1 MEAAKDF
8 KSIPDIRWETL
19 YKFDY
24 ETGKGPKEL
33 MDLDGKL
40 VKVPGYIV
48 PLTENAAIIKEF
60 ILVPDSLPCVHVPPP
75 SNLIANVVLRNVLP
89 ADEVG
94 KLSWVIGIFKIEKTE
109 HQYGGSSYSIDAI
122 DLEDFDFDFD
132 FEDYDE
138 NY

>member
-8 KSIPDIRWETL
+8 KNIPDIRWETF

-48 PLTENAAIIKEF
+48 PLTENAAMIKEF

-75 SNLIANVVLRNVLP
+75 SNLIANVVLRNALP
-89 ADEVG
+89 ADEVSNP
-94 KLSWVIGIFKIEKTE
+94 SWVIGIFKIEKTE
-109 HQYGGSSYSIDAI
+109 HQYGGSSFSIDAI
-122 DLEDFDFDFD
+122 GLEDFD